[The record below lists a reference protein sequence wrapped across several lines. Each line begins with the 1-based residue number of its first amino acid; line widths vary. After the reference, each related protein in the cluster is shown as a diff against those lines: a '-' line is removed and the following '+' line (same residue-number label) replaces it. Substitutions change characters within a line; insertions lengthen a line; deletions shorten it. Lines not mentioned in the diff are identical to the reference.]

1 MRWPWVPPISAEKIA
16 PRKAARK
23 CETERHTILIELVR
37 SDATRNGLWLVER
50 PDDIIAHD
58 GDGPD
63 FLVCEKPTKTLKI
76 SPL

>member
-1 MRWPWVPPISAEKIA
+1 VGVGPTTSTEKIA

-37 SDATRNGLWLVER
+37 SDATRNGLQLIER
-50 PDDIIAHD
+50 PGDIIAHD

-63 FLVCEKPTKTLKI
+63 FLVCDLDTEVKPL
-76 SPL
+76 